1 MLILTKTI
9 KTLLMILWL
18 LPAIAIY
25 TDGIMK
31 ASSPTAVTI
40 NSNRNAAS
48 ISSKAKTT
56 RLLNAA
62 LENQVLQMTP
72 SSDIKKV
79 SPSQV
84 HCLVFKVGVE
94 LRPWIFAMT
103 GCVTSDK
110 VHDVRRALVAASS
123 LVSSDTRLASQGAAR
138 HSHTGNGCFSGF
150 CFPKQAGGLKENKL
164 L

>member
-1 MLILTKTI
+1 MKTKTI

-56 RLLNAA
+56 RLLNVA

-94 LRPWIFAMT
+94 LRPLFLLLEALLDASKWC
-103 GCVTSDK
+103 G
-110 VHDVRRALVAASS
+110 VRLRTWKLAYGGHS
-123 LVSSDTRLASQGAAR
+123 LAPHHTVCQRPQRLQK
-138 HSHTGNGCFSGF
+138 CFSGF